1 MIKISMIV
9 PTYKRP
15 NLLAELFENID
26 NQILKPF
33 EIIVVDG
40 TSPNDL
46 STEKV
51 VMEKKSSSTFDI
63 QYLRHSKGTAIQRNA
78 GIEIA
83 TGDFLAFIDDD
94 IRLDSFFFEN
104 IIKAI
109 EVNNNLIYFINISH
123 VKITLNN

>member
-51 VMEKKSSSTFDI
+51 VMEK
-63 QYLRHSKGTAIQRNA
+63 
-78 GIEIA
+78 
-83 TGDFLAFIDDD
+83 
-94 IRLDSFFFEN
+94 
-104 IIKAI
+104 
-109 EVNNNLIYFINISH
+109 NLLVHLIFN
-123 VKITLNN
+123 T